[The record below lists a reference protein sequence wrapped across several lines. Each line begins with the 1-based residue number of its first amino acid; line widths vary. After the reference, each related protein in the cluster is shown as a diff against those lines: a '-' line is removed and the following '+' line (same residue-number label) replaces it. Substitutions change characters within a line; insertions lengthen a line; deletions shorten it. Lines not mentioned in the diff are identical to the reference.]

1 MKKIS
6 KLLTLFAFSILVI
19 VGAATGASAAS
30 DSGNW
35 VAAWGTAPTDISI
48 MNYENI
54 APVVG
59 SVTCRTV
66 ITPTA
71 SGNKIRIK
79 FSNYYGEAPLTINS
93 ATVAKA
99 KTESIVPDDATSDIL
114 LDTLKVV
121 TFNGGSPSVT
131 IPAGAEWYSDPI
143 NFEVKALENI
153 AISLYVKDF
162 TEIRTMGLSGG
173 TSFITINENDQ
184 TREKSFNLTQAIDKN
199 ISDLISS
206 LIGFDLDI
214 ALKYSFVRVVPC
226 LATVDVLSETNSAY
240 SVAVIGDSTVSN
252 EFPLHLA
259 EQINKQGITDIGVMG
274 KGIIGN
280 MLLHE
285 GLGYVGL
292 IFGESLIDRLTR
304 DVLSQSGIKYV
315 ILKVGANDIMH
326 PVCNDIKQQYP
337 NLKQPTA
344 KEIAAGFTKVINAC
358 HDAGK
363 KVIVCSITQW
373 KGNTRAYFGTEAK
386 YVRTEEE
393 FQHDWQIAKDVNTWL
408 ARTDIHDGFVNLN
421 KVSANPVDPDAFLPE
436 YTIDGAHPTDI
447 LQRIWAETFPLGLIG
462 ATDRVGSIYVRPYSV
477 TLNVNTTKKITP
489 YIKPTNAKNKS
500 VTWTTS
506 NPKVATVSSSG
517 VVTAVG
523 NGTAKI
529 TAKTVDGGYKASC
542 TVKVVTPVSGIK
554 ITSSTDKVYNT
565 KSLKLTAQI
574 LPSTASNKSVTWS
587 SSNTKVATV
596 SSSGVVYGVG
606 SGSAYIYCK
615 AADGGYTAKFKIT
628 VLKKTE
634 VTSVK
639 LNTTEKNL
647 YKGSTYQ
654 LTSSVSPSNA
664 TFKDVTYTSS
674 DTKVLTVDKNGR
686 VTGVGKGSAYVVC
699 RSVDNKAVYARCL
712 FNIKV
717 RTTGVTL
724 NRTSFSIYRTKS
736 YTLKATVLPSD
747 ATNKNVTWTS
757 SNPKI
762 ASVSSTGVVKA
773 VRPGTAVITC
783 KTANGGYTAT
793 CKVTVKQIVET
804 TKIEFKQSAYSI
816 SSGKSIQ
823 LGPRIYPSDATLKD
837 CKWTSSDT
845 AIAKVDSKGLVT
857 GVRPGRATITVT
869 LLDSGKKD
877 TCTVTVKA
885 VNPTSVKL
893 NAASVSIDPGK
904 TYTLKATISPANATE
919 KSVYWKSS
927 NTSIASVSSNGV
939 VKGLKPGKVTIT
951 CTTRANNKK
960 ATCTVTVKPIK
971 ISKVTLNRTSLTLN
985 YGKTYTLKAT
995 ISPSN
1000 ATNKSVK
1007 WTSSNTKVVT
1017 VTSAGKIKAV
1027 GTGKAYVTCKPA
1039 DGGSGKG
1046 AVCLVEVKKIEV
1058 IGILLNQ
1065 TSLVMDRGATY
1076 TLKATVLPA
1085 TASNKKVKWVST
1097 NTKVATVDSTG
1108 KIIAKGKGTCEIRA
1122 ISTDGTNCIAKCNV
1136 RVR

>member
-79 FSNYYGEAPLTINS
+79 FSNYYGEALLTINS

-386 YVRTEEE
+386 YVRT
-393 FQHDWQIAKDVNTWL
+393 
-408 ARTDIHDGFVNLN
+408 
-421 KVSANPVDPDAFLPE
+421 
-436 YTIDGAHPTDI
+436 
-447 LQRIWAETFPLGLIG
+447 
-462 ATDRVGSIYVRPYSV
+462 
-477 TLNVNTTKKITP
+477 
-489 YIKPTNAKNKS
+489 
-500 VTWTTS
+500 
-506 NPKVATVSSSG
+506 
-517 VVTAVG
+517 
-523 NGTAKI
+523 
-529 TAKTVDGGYKASC
+529 
-542 TVKVVTPVSGIK
+542 
-554 ITSSTDKVYNT
+554 
-565 KSLKLTAQI
+565 
-574 LPSTASNKSVTWS
+574 
-587 SSNTKVATV
+587 
-596 SSSGVVYGVG
+596 
-606 SGSAYIYCK
+606 
-615 AADGGYTAKFKIT
+615 
-628 VLKKTE
+628 
-634 VTSVK
+634 
-639 LNTTEKNL
+639 
-647 YKGSTYQ
+647 
-654 LTSSVSPSNA
+654 
-664 TFKDVTYTSS
+664 
-674 DTKVLTVDKNGR
+674 
-686 VTGVGKGSAYVVC
+686 
-699 RSVDNKAVYARCL
+699 
-712 FNIKV
+712 
-717 RTTGVTL
+717 
-724 NRTSFSIYRTKS
+724 
-736 YTLKATVLPSD
+736 
-747 ATNKNVTWTS
+747 
-757 SNPKI
+757 
-762 ASVSSTGVVKA
+762 
-773 VRPGTAVITC
+773 
-783 KTANGGYTAT
+783 
-793 CKVTVKQIVET
+793 
-804 TKIEFKQSAYSI
+804 
-816 SSGKSIQ
+816 
-823 LGPRIYPSDATLKD
+823 
-837 CKWTSSDT
+837 
-845 AIAKVDSKGLVT
+845 
-857 GVRPGRATITVT
+857 
-869 LLDSGKKD
+869 
-877 TCTVTVKA
+877 
-885 VNPTSVKL
+885 
-893 NAASVSIDPGK
+893 
-904 TYTLKATISPANATE
+904 
-919 KSVYWKSS
+919 
-927 NTSIASVSSNGV
+927 
-939 VKGLKPGKVTIT
+939 
-951 CTTRANNKK
+951 
-960 ATCTVTVKPIK
+960 
-971 ISKVTLNRTSLTLN
+971 
-985 YGKTYTLKAT
+985 
-995 ISPSN
+995 
-1000 ATNKSVK
+1000 
-1007 WTSSNTKVVT
+1007 
-1017 VTSAGKIKAV
+1017 
-1027 GTGKAYVTCKPA
+1027 
-1039 DGGSGKG
+1039 
-1046 AVCLVEVKKIEV
+1046 
-1058 IGILLNQ
+1058 
-1065 TSLVMDRGATY
+1065 
-1076 TLKATVLPA
+1076 
-1085 TASNKKVKWVST
+1085 
-1097 NTKVATVDSTG
+1097 
-1108 KIIAKGKGTCEIRA
+1108 
-1122 ISTDGTNCIAKCNV
+1122 
-1136 RVR
+1136 

>member
-344 KEIAAGFTKVINAC
+344 KEIAAGFTKVINA
-358 HDAGK
+358 
-363 KVIVCSITQW
+363 
-373 KGNTRAYFGTEAK
+373 
-386 YVRTEEE
+386 
-393 FQHDWQIAKDVNTWL
+393 
-408 ARTDIHDGFVNLN
+408 
-421 KVSANPVDPDAFLPE
+421 
-436 YTIDGAHPTDI
+436 
-447 LQRIWAETFPLGLIG
+447 
-462 ATDRVGSIYVRPYSV
+462 
-477 TLNVNTTKKITP
+477 
-489 YIKPTNAKNKS
+489 
-500 VTWTTS
+500 
-506 NPKVATVSSSG
+506 
-517 VVTAVG
+517 
-523 NGTAKI
+523 
-529 TAKTVDGGYKASC
+529 
-542 TVKVVTPVSGIK
+542 
-554 ITSSTDKVYNT
+554 
-565 KSLKLTAQI
+565 
-574 LPSTASNKSVTWS
+574 
-587 SSNTKVATV
+587 
-596 SSSGVVYGVG
+596 
-606 SGSAYIYCK
+606 
-615 AADGGYTAKFKIT
+615 
-628 VLKKTE
+628 
-634 VTSVK
+634 
-639 LNTTEKNL
+639 
-647 YKGSTYQ
+647 
-654 LTSSVSPSNA
+654 
-664 TFKDVTYTSS
+664 
-674 DTKVLTVDKNGR
+674 
-686 VTGVGKGSAYVVC
+686 
-699 RSVDNKAVYARCL
+699 
-712 FNIKV
+712 
-717 RTTGVTL
+717 
-724 NRTSFSIYRTKS
+724 
-736 YTLKATVLPSD
+736 
-747 ATNKNVTWTS
+747 
-757 SNPKI
+757 
-762 ASVSSTGVVKA
+762 
-773 VRPGTAVITC
+773 
-783 KTANGGYTAT
+783 
-793 CKVTVKQIVET
+793 
-804 TKIEFKQSAYSI
+804 
-816 SSGKSIQ
+816 
-823 LGPRIYPSDATLKD
+823 
-837 CKWTSSDT
+837 
-845 AIAKVDSKGLVT
+845 
-857 GVRPGRATITVT
+857 
-869 LLDSGKKD
+869 
-877 TCTVTVKA
+877 
-885 VNPTSVKL
+885 
-893 NAASVSIDPGK
+893 
-904 TYTLKATISPANATE
+904 
-919 KSVYWKSS
+919 
-927 NTSIASVSSNGV
+927 
-939 VKGLKPGKVTIT
+939 
-951 CTTRANNKK
+951 
-960 ATCTVTVKPIK
+960 
-971 ISKVTLNRTSLTLN
+971 
-985 YGKTYTLKAT
+985 
-995 ISPSN
+995 
-1000 ATNKSVK
+1000 
-1007 WTSSNTKVVT
+1007 
-1017 VTSAGKIKAV
+1017 
-1027 GTGKAYVTCKPA
+1027 
-1039 DGGSGKG
+1039 
-1046 AVCLVEVKKIEV
+1046 
-1058 IGILLNQ
+1058 
-1065 TSLVMDRGATY
+1065 
-1076 TLKATVLPA
+1076 
-1085 TASNKKVKWVST
+1085 
-1097 NTKVATVDSTG
+1097 
-1108 KIIAKGKGTCEIRA
+1108 
-1122 ISTDGTNCIAKCNV
+1122 
-1136 RVR
+1136 